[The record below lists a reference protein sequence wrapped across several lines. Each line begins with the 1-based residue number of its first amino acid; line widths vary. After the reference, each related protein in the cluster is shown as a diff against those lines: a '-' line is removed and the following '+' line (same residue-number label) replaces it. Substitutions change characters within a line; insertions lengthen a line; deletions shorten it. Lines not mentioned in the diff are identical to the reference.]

1 MTSAVTTRRWLWGG
15 TASLAG
21 PRTTAVAVVEEEMG
35 LGVLPTFADRGAAS
49 FPGGGGGHGPVKVA
63 LEGVVGHVHH
73 GEVDPVLL

>member
-1 MTSAVTTRRWLWGG
+1 
-15 TASLAG
+15 
-21 PRTTAVAVVEEEMG
+21 MG